1 MIPWKNGRRTSA
13 IARARALRDAECRTG
28 RHLRPR
34 FPKTRLW
41 PPLYAR
47 VEQADAAAW
56 RNLMLLRTP
65 LVLPLANLQLVM
77 PSNASGAL
85 LYDEGGFALSEVQQ
99 HLLRHGLAAEAP
111 LTSLPR

>member
-1 MIPWKNGRRTSA
+1 
-13 IARARALRDAECRTG
+13 
-28 RHLRPR
+28 
-34 FPKTRLW
+34 
-41 PPLYAR
+41 
-47 VEQADAAAW
+47 
-56 RNLMLLRTP
+56 
-65 LVLPLANLQLVM
+65 VLPLANLQLVM

>member
-1 MIPWKNGRRTSA
+1 MIPWKNRRRTSA
-13 IARARALRDAECRTG
+13 IRVRAPFATPVQDG

-56 RNLMLLRTP
+56 RNLLLPRTP